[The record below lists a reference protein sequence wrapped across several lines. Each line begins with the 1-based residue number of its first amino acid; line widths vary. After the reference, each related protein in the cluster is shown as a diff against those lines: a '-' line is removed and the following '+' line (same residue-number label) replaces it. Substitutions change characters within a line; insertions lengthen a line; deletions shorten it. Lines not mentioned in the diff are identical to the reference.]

1 MATPTQVS
9 IDLSGIPS
17 LPSTLHIPSVAGTL
31 GAVLIGTFL
40 GLILYG
46 LTLHQAYHY
55 ARTFPRDPSWLKG
68 VVMVTVQAIFHFGA
82 DLGNRFKRIYYAHV
96 FSERSKSLNLF
107 YSFSGATMVTAQS
120 FFARRLWILGG
131 RIYRIVVV
139 LSASNKPCISSL
151 AQLAATTITFVTSDA
166 DNVVALRLL
175 PSAFTLAMVSDLLL
189 TASLIHVLHCKRT
202 GFKRTDTVIDTLI
215 LYSINTGLL
224 NGVFDLITAILAFAQ
239 PDKHLYSV
247 FGIPG
252 VKLYAITL
260 LAALNSRR
268 TIQAQSATVDSELH
282 GSDLAF
288 GVSVSPPPTTKP
300 MSLGA
305 RLRGHRASSVGTSG
319 GNHALIELKNM
330 SSSRPSRG
338 TSVEE
343 RADRVGSDQDSY
355 HPSAKTDDVESA
367 HIDSPVG
374 W

>member
-1 MATPTQVS
+1 MATPTEVP

-31 GAVLIGTFL
+31 GTALIGTFL

-55 ARTFPRDPSWLKG
+55 ARTFPRDPSWLK
-68 VVMVTVQAIFHFGA
+68 T
-82 DLGNRFKRIYYAHV
+82 
-96 FSERSKSLNLF
+96 
-107 YSFSGATMVTAQS
+107 
-120 FFARRLWILGG
+120 
-131 RIYRIVVV
+131 
-139 LSASNKPCISSL
+139 
-151 AQLAATTITFVTSDA
+151 
-166 DNVVALRLL
+166 LRLL

-202 GFKRTDTVIDTLI
+202 GFKRTDTVIDILI

-239 PDKHLYSV
+239 PDKHLYGV